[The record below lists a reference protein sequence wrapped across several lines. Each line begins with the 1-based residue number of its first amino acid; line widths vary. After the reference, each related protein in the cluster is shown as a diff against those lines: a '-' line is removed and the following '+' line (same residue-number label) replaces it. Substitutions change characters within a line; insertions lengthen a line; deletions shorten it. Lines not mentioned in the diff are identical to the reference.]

1 MLASDGK
8 CWPCPLA
15 IMVRLLLVS
24 NEKTCPASWSIKIK
38 LLETDLL
45 GLVVHWLVLQASAR
59 CSAGADVLLL
69 ALCYGTWPCQSL
81 WSVGAPGWQCNAGH
95 GPMAGHIWRRCG
107 WWVVQ
112 VKKVNDMPCASASCA
127 SGCFWMLLDAG
138 HFWPLQVPSLS
149 KEPLVICGTPG
160 PRRTSQDL
168 AGLHRGVFVTELGYG
183 REIQASACRDQELR
197 NSTVMWVPVYHNK
210 STPGPLDEAGA
221 KCGFPGELKKL
232 IGLSRS
238 GSEQNFQVTLA
249 LGLESV
255 CSVPQKNRKVVRSFA
270 NCQILVGFY
279 GSIFGGCYNTV
290 DADAAPYGYLLI
302 QQAKSVAH
310 SLSQPPLLWRLSATL
325 PKSPSVG
332 LLTFDIQSTIGI
344 I

>member
-1 MLASDGK
+1 M
-8 CWPCPLA
+8 
-15 IMVRLLLVS
+15 
-24 NEKTCPASWSIKIK
+24 
-38 LLETDLL
+38 
-45 GLVVHWLVLQASAR
+45 
-59 CSAGADVLLL
+59 
-69 ALCYGTWPCQSL
+69 
-81 WSVGAPGWQCNAGH
+81 
-95 GPMAGHIWRRCG
+95 
-107 WWVVQ
+107 
-112 VKKVNDMPCASASCA
+112 
-127 SGCFWMLLDAG
+127 
-138 HFWPLQVPSLS
+138 
-149 KEPLVICGTPG
+149 
-160 PRRTSQDL
+160 
-168 AGLHRGVFVTELGYG
+168 
-183 REIQASACRDQELR
+183 
-197 NSTVMWVPVYHNK
+197 YHNK